1 MKTFDEWYELA
12 KLYYE
17 VYGNLLVPVSYVSP
31 DGSHL
36 GRWISRIRNAY
47 IYTGGLTIEQVRS
60 LEKIGMVWQP
70 RNDPK
75 NVKKIKDFEDWYL
88 LAKEYYETVGNLLVP
103 RSYISPDGSKLGRWI
118 ERMRAAYNGK
128 NNQSI
133 TMTEIAVLDKIGMEW
148 RLKNRFH
155 FEDWL
160 LQCKLYHATHGN
172 LLVPKSYVNANYAL
186 GEWIVEQRKLKKRG
200 KLNEKRVQELESLG
214 MVWEVV
220 DRSLWMRTYTEH
232 PAGSTAPVTGQCL
245 RTSR

>member
-1 MKTFDEWYELA
+1 
-12 KLYYE
+12 
-17 VYGNLLVPVSYVSP
+17 
-31 DGSHL
+31 
-36 GRWISRIRNAY
+36 
-47 IYTGGLTIEQVRS
+47 
-60 LEKIGMVWQP
+60 MVWQP

-148 RLKNRFH
+148 RLKNRFP
-155 FEDWL
+155 FDDWL

-200 KLNEKRVQELESLG
+200 KLNEKRVQEIESLG

-220 DRSLWMRTYTEH
+220 DRSLWMRTYECARSYLATHVDIPKSYQTED
-232 PAGSTAPVTGQCL
+232 GIYL
-245 RTSR
+245 RDWLRE